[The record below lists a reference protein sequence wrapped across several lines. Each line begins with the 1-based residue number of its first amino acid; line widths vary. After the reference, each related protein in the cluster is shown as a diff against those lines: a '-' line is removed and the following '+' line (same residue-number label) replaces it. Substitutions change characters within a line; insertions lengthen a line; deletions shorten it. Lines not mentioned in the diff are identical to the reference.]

1 MAVVHLAIP
10 CRVQT
15 HVPPVFSL
23 DRATTGRA
31 AAERRTES
39 QFIRWENI
47 VTNLTFGTLDDEDQS
62 EAIYWEI
69 SLLKRQQPE
78 TRTSVAG
85 ARE

>member
-1 MAVVHLAIP
+1 MQSADT
-10 CRVQT
+10 CT
-15 HVPPVFSL
+15 SSL

-47 VTNLTFGTLDDEDQS
+47 VTNLTFGILDDEDQS

-69 SLLKRQQPE
+69 SLLKRQQPAE
-78 TRTSVAG
+78 TRISVAG
-85 ARE
+85 ARESNDD